1 MKKILYINL
10 LISILVLY
18 SFSANAKLD
27 LMLETGGVWQYRNDV
42 KIPGN
47 TGTRVDFDNY
57 DQGPFFHYRAEL
69 FWNWGSNS
77 NIRFVYAPFNT
88 VVKGPLTENVSF
100 NGKSFVSGQD
110 LEVDYTFNSYRVTYF
125 YSFFGTGDS
134 QLNLGLTGK
143 IRDAEI
149 KFSQGAQESAYD
161 NVGFVPL
168 IYFEFQAPIG
178 SIWLFNFNMDGAAAS
193 QGRAFDVALKLRR
206 KISKD
211 YKLGFGLR
219 GLEGGADNDKVYTFS
234 YFNYAVVDFVGS
246 F

>member
-1 MKKILYINL
+1 MMLKVITCLVI
-10 LISILVLY
+10 LISSNPVFAE
-18 SFSANAKLD
+18 FSY
-27 LMLETGGVWQYRNDV
+27 MLESGTVWQYRNDA

-47 TGTRVDFDNY
+47 TGDRVDFDNFN
-57 DQGPFFHYRAEL
+57 QGPFFHYRAEL
-69 FWNWGSNS
+69 FWKISEKG

-88 VVKGPLTENVSF
+88 VVKGPLNRNVNF
-100 NGKSFVSGQD
+100 NNKTFVAGQD

-125 YSFFGTGDS
+125 YSFFGNGDN

-149 KFSQGAQESAYD
+149 KFTQGSQVSSYD

-168 IYFEFQAPIG
+168 IYFELQTSLG
-178 SIWLFNFNMDGAAAS
+178 SSWLLNLNLDGAAAS

-206 KISKD
+206 KISKN
-211 YKLGFGLR
+211 YKLGLGAR
-219 GLEGGADNDKVYTFS
+219 ALEGGADNEKVYTFS
-234 YFNYAVVDFVGS
+234 YFNYAVLDLTGS